1 MMNKE
6 QTEQPTQANS
16 THKNTLPSNRALIV
30 LFVSIAVLT
39 YISVTLHDH
48 WQHAHTVPSLSD
60 FMKKILKNH

>member
-1 MMNKE
+1 MMNE
-6 QTEQPTQANS
+6 EHTEQPIQSNS

-48 WQHAHTVPSLSD
+48 WQRADTLPRVSD
-60 FMKKILKNH
+60 FMKKILKNN